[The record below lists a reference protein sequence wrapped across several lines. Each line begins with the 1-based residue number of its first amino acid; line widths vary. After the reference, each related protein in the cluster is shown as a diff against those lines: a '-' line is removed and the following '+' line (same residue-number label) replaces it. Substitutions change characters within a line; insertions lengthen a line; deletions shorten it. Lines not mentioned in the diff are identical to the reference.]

1 MLETFDK
8 SKYRQRNIAVI
19 FLKTTFK
26 HTTQNIK
33 FLARMASTE
42 NVQNVA
48 YLTRRE
54 IFSACHRLHSNHLS
68 DSENRN
74 IYGKCNSKN
83 GHGHNYIV
91 EVTLK
96 GRIDPQTGMVINIS
110 DLKEIMNEAIMVP
123 LDHKN
128 IDLDVPYFSGLPG
141 KEKER
146 TMHRN
151 GIEHENK
158 VSKLQHNQ
166 MEHANNIGR
175 VSTVENI
182 AVYVWTNIAGILLTN
197 SKYTAT
203 LDNVKIWETEKNIVT
218 YRGEN
223 VV

>member
-1 MLETFDK
+1 M
-8 SKYRQRNIAVI
+8 S
-19 FLKTTFK
+19 
-26 HTTQNIK
+26 
-33 FLARMASTE
+33 STE
-42 NVQNVA
+42 NVQHVA

-68 DSENRN
+68 DSENRK

-91 EVTLK
+91 EVTMK

-158 VSKLQHNQ
+158 VSKSQHYQ
-166 MEHANNIGR
+166 MEQANKIGR

-182 AVYVWTNIAGILLTN
+182 AVYVWRNIADILLSN